1 MAYDYRWYKKELES
15 MRDLTKGVMPLV
27 RLCDNEEQVK
37 AYKEASKGMRNIK
50 NLEFKVDNKK
60 KEKEKSND

>member
-1 MAYDYRWYKKELES
+1 MDYRWYKKELES

-60 KEKEKSND
+60 KEK

>member
-60 KEKEKSND
+60 KEK

>member
-1 MAYDYRWYKKELES
+1 MDYRWYKKELES

-50 NLEFKVDNKK
+50 NLEFKVDNKN
-60 KEKEKSND
+60 KEK

>member
-15 MRDLTKGVMPLV
+15 MRDITKGVMPLV

-60 KEKEKSND
+60 KEK

>member
-1 MAYDYRWYKKELES
+1 MAFDYRWYKKELES

-50 NLEFKVDNKK
+50 NLEFKIDNKK
-60 KEKEKSND
+60 KDK

>member
-37 AYKEASKGMRNIK
+37 AYKEASKGMRNIT

-60 KEKEKSND
+60 KEK

>member
-1 MAYDYRWYKKELES
+1 MAFDYRWYKKELES

-50 NLEFKVDNKK
+50 KLEFKVDNKK
-60 KEKEKSND
+60 KEK

>member
-1 MAYDYRWYKKELES
+1 MDYRWYKKELES

-60 KEKEKSND
+60 KG

>member
-1 MAYDYRWYKKELES
+1 MAFDYRWYKKELES

-60 KEKEKSND
+60 KG

>member
-1 MAYDYRWYKKELES
+1 MDYRWYKKELES

-50 NLEFKVDNKK
+50 NLEFKVDNKNR
-60 KEKEKSND
+60 EK

>member
-60 KEKEKSND
+60 KG

>member
-37 AYKEASKGMRNIK
+37 ACKEASKGMRNIK
-50 NLEFKVDNKK
+50 NLEFKVDNKD
-60 KEKEKSND
+60 E

>member
-60 KEKEKSND
+60 KDK

>member
-1 MAYDYRWYKKELES
+1 MDYRWYKKELES

-60 KEKEKSND
+60 KEKWYV

>member
-1 MAYDYRWYKKELES
+1 MAYDYRWYKKVLES

-60 KEKEKSND
+60 KEK

>member
-1 MAYDYRWYKKELES
+1 MAFDYRWYKKELES

-60 KEKEKSND
+60 KEK

>member
-27 RLCDNEEQVK
+27 RLCDKEEQVK

-50 NLEFKVDNKK
+50 NLEFKVDNKN
-60 KEKEKSND
+60 KEK

>member
-50 NLEFKVDNKK
+50 NLEFKIGNKK
-60 KEKEKSND
+60 KDK

>member
-1 MAYDYRWYKKELES
+1 MAFDYRWYKKELES

-37 AYKEASKGMRNIK
+37 AYKESSKGMRNIK

-60 KEKEKSND
+60 KEK

>member
-1 MAYDYRWYKKELES
+1 MAHDYRWYKKELES

-60 KEKEKSND
+60 KEKW

>member
-1 MAYDYRWYKKELES
+1 MDYRWYKKELES

-27 RLCDNEEQVK
+27 RLCANEEQVK

-50 NLEFKVDNKK
+50 NLEFKVDNKNK
-60 KEKEKSND
+60 QK

>member
-1 MAYDYRWYKKELES
+1 MDYRWYKKELES

-50 NLEFKVDNKK
+50 NLEFKVDNKD
-60 KEKEKSND
+60 E

>member
-60 KEKEKSND
+60 KEEKSND

>member
-1 MAYDYRWYKKELES
+1 MAFDYRWYKKEIES

-50 NLEFKVDNKK
+50 NLEFKVDNKNR
-60 KEKEKSND
+60 EK

>member
-1 MAYDYRWYKKELES
+1 MAFDYRWYKKELES
-15 MRDLTKGVMPLV
+15 MRDLTKGVMTLV

-60 KEKEKSND
+60 KEK

>member
-1 MAYDYRWYKKELES
+1 MAFDYRWYKKELES

-50 NLEFKVDNKK
+50 NLEFKVV
-60 KEKEKSND
+60 EKREK

>member
-60 KEKEKSND
+60 KEEKSNG

>member
-50 NLEFKVDNKK
+50 NLEFKVDNKN
-60 KEKEKSND
+60 KEK

>member
-1 MAYDYRWYKKELES
+1 MDYRWYKKEIES

-50 NLEFKVDNKK
+50 NLEFKVDNKMK
-60 KEKEKSND
+60 G

>member
-1 MAYDYRWYKKELES
+1 MAFDYRWYKKELES

-50 NLEFKVDNKK
+50 NLEFKIDYKK
-60 KEKEKSND
+60 KDK

>member
-1 MAYDYRWYKKELES
+1 MDYRWYNKELES

-50 NLEFKVDNKK
+50 NLEFKVDNKN
-60 KEKEKSND
+60 KEK

>member
-1 MAYDYRWYKKELES
+1 MAFDYRWYKKELES

-37 AYKEASKGMRNIK
+37 AYKEASKGKRNIK

-60 KEKEKSND
+60 KEK

>member
-1 MAYDYRWYKKELES
+1 MAFDYRWYKKELES

-50 NLEFKVDNKK
+50 NLEFKIDNKK
-60 KEKEKSND
+60 KEK

>member
-50 NLEFKVDNKK
+50 NLEFKVDNKNR
-60 KEKEKSND
+60 EK

>member
-50 NLEFKVDNKK
+50 NLEFKIDNKK
-60 KEKEKSND
+60 KEK